1 MAEEID
7 IPTGDTGASGADP
20 LALFGS
26 SLQRRVANLCQLRL
40 EIEREW
46 VEDFRQY
53 KGMYSPEM
61 LAAMPEGGSR
71 IFVNI
76 TKPKTKNGTA
86 QLIDMLFP
94 SDDKNYGIRPTP
106 DPDLAEASQGKEPV
120 VYANGDKL
128 RFKDNE
134 DPVTTGDLAK
144 MEMEQAAECAKK
156 METAIEDQLVE
167 CQYNAAS
174 RDAIE
179 YAGILGTGVLCGPEV
194 ELREKSVW
202 VKDPASGQ
210 MRAAFTADKRPRVRH
225 VPLWDFFPDLAAKN
239 IQECNEIFERSY
251 MSKKTLKTLRRRQGI
266 IEPALNRLLN
276 EISPKSTQNF
286 SEHVSTLRELSGI
299 ISMVDDQRYEVWTY
313 RGPIE
318 KSVLVAAGLIKP
330 EKAEE
335 AENEYDGIVIFC
347 GGEVLKAAINP
358 METEDW
364 PYSVFCWDKDPNCI
378 FGTGIPRAA
387 RHSQAVINTAWRLM
401 LDNATKSAGPQVVF
415 DSRVESM
422 DGGNKIVPWGRWRKT
437 DPNLKVQDAFGV
449 FAFPSLQTEIA
460 NIYTLA
466 KGQLDEE
473 TGLPAI
479 QQGEQ
484 GQVTPT
490 VGGMSMLMNAASSER
505 RHQVK
510 NWDDDVT
517 VPMITRFYNWNM
529 QFNKDESIKGDLQVH
544 ARGTSALLMKEQQAQ
559 TLIALI
565 DKYAGHPILST
576 FLKSGGL
583 DALRKAVQAMHINP
597 DDILKTD
604 EQLAS
609 EQEQARKQAEEGGQ
623 QQEDPRIT
631 AEKLRAENRIRELE
645 IEAGIRGQEN
655 NLQLEIAQ
663 MKLQHAML
671 EVASRENMTL
681 AQLEAKLQE
690 AGWNLD
696 LKKSMFQAELQVKQA
711 EGMTANFGLDGK

>member
-1 MAEEID
+1 MTDEID
-7 IPTGDTGASGADP
+7 IPTGEAGAADP

-26 SLQRRVANLCQLRL
+26 GLQRRVATLCQQRM

-46 VEDFRQY
+46 VEDYRQY
-53 KGMYSPEM
+53 LGRYSPEV
-61 LAAMPEGGSR
+61 LGAMPEGGSR
-71 IFVNI
+71 VFVNI
-76 TKPKTKNGTA
+76 TKAKTKNGTA

-94 SDDKNYGIRPTP
+94 SDDKNYGISPTP

-120 VYANGDKL
+120 VTPSGDSL
-128 RFKDNE
+128 QFADNQ
-134 DPVTTGDLAK
+134 DPVTTGDIAK
-144 MEMEQAAECAKK
+144 MEMEQADECAKK
-156 METAIEDQLVE
+156 MEVAIEDQLVE
-167 CQYNAAS
+167 CNYNAS
-174 RDAIE
+174 CRDAIE
-179 YAGILGTGVLCGPEV
+179 YAAILGTGVLCGPEV
-194 ELREKSVW
+194 EMREKSTW
-202 VKDPASGQ
+202 VKDPETGQ
-210 MRAAFTADKRPRVRH
+210 MRAAFTTDKRPRVRH
-225 VPLWDFFPDLAAKN
+225 VPLWDFFPDLAAKTIN
-239 IQECNEIFERSY
+239 ECNEIFERAY

-266 IEPALNRLLN
+266 LKDALNRLLN
-276 EISPKSTQNF
+276 ETSPKSTQNF

-318 KSVLVAAGLIKP
+318 KSVLIAAGLIKP
-330 EKAEE
+330 EKAAE
-335 AENEYDGIVIFC
+335 AESEYDGIVIFC

-401 LDNATKSAGPQVVF
+401 LDNATKAAGPQVVF
-415 DSRVESM
+415 DSRIESM
-422 DGGNKIVPWGRWRKT
+422 DGGKIVPWGRWRKT
-437 DPNLKVQDAFGV
+437 DPNLKVSDAFGV
-449 FAFPSLQTEIA
+449 FAFPSFQNEIA

-466 KGQLDEE
+466 KAQLDEE

-490 VGGMSMLMNAASSER
+490 VGGMSMLMNAANSER

-510 NWDDDVT
+510 NWDDDIT

-529 QFNKDESIKGDLQVH
+529 QYNKDEAIKGDLQVH

-576 FLKSGGL
+576 FLKTGGL

-623 QQEDPRIT
+623 EQEDPRIT

-645 IEAGIRGQEN
+645 MESEIRGQEN
-655 NLQLEIAQ
+655 NLQFEVAQ
-663 MKLQHAML
+663 MKIQHAML

-681 AQLEAKLQE
+681 AQLEARMQE

-711 EGMTANFGLDGK
+711 QGVTANYGLDGK